1 MFFLKFLFWYVLI
14 GFAFALAMS
23 KQINTIV
30 DSLRSMDNGLSDIP
44 FEKLKRIVV
53 NQMILLWPI
62 YFIVMLR
69 RKL

>member
-1 MFFLKFLFWYVLI
+1 MFFIKFLFWYVLI
-14 GFAFALAMS
+14 GFAFALVMS

>member
-1 MFFLKFLFWYVLI
+1 MIFLKFLFWYLLI

-23 KQINTIV
+23 KQIESIV